1 LDRTQSAEEIR
12 RDGAYHEAA
21 HAVADVVLGHTVRY
35 VSIKTEGTHYRDIC
49 VTAVTHMTFPGMGRI
64 AVPWEALGHAIA
76 TMAGNM
82 AMWREA
88 GKPYPWDSWQETIRE
103 CEELEELGDPD
114 EIENDTMTIREFC
127 EAAALL
133 GQMVKMP
140 ASDELPEGAPAL
152 PQMPSTGR
160 EAPWCHP
167 GHSNPSSEP
176 SPVLDRGCA
185 GSRIRVSGRVP
196 SSRHLNE

>member
-1 LDRTQSAEEIR
+1 MWNVEEIR
-12 RDGAYHEAA
+12 RRGAYHEAA
-21 HAVADVVLGHTVRY
+21 HAVVDVVLGRTVRY
-35 VSIKTEGTHYRDIC
+35 VSIETEGTDYRDTC
-49 VTAVTHMTFPGMGRI
+49 VTAVTHMESESMRLIP
-64 AVPWEALGHAIA
+64 VPWEAQGHATSTIA
-76 TMAGNM
+76 ANM
-82 AMWREA
+82 AMFRAA
-88 GKPYPWDSWQETIRE
+88 GKRYPWDSWQEITTD
-103 CEELEELGDPD
+103 CEDIEELGDPD
-114 EIENDTMTIREFC
+114 ALESDTMKVREYC
-127 EAAALL
+127 EAAARF